1 MCKKLIFFSKSRVDI
16 LVYILLKS
24 MDFNTENHT
33 SQFYS
38 MLI

>member
-1 MCKKLIFFSKSRVDI
+1 MYKKLIFFSKSRVDI
-16 LVYILLKS
+16 LVYSS